1 MPYIH
6 RDLGVP
12 CMTMNE
18 FWASEAKREGKEAH
32 ELMNSFHDEIA
43 QEEKRYKDEV
53 LADKQGALQKLIDYY
68 DPAYCDDVQFTP
80 VEVVDI
86 IDAFVSMSMRS
97 NTTEFTAIVKCSDG
111 KVRTLAYTETEY
123 SGSYMEPGD
132 FDCNCREVV

>member
-18 FWASEAKREGKEAH
+18 FWASEAEREGKDAH
-32 ELMNSFHDEIA
+32 ELMCDFNSEIA
-43 QEEKRYKDEV
+43 KEEQRYKAEV
-53 LADKQGALQKLIDYY
+53 MSDKAGALQKLVDYY
-68 DPAYCDDVQFTP
+68 DPAYCDDVEFTP

-86 IDAFVSMSMRS
+86 TNAFVSISMRS

-111 KVRTLAYTETEY
+111 KTRTLEYTETEY